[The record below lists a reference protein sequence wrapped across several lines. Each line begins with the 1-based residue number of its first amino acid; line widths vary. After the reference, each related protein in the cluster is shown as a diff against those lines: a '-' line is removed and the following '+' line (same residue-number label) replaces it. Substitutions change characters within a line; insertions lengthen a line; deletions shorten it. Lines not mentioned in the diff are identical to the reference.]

1 MKRLFIN
8 LSSSSVLWGLALT
21 FGFYYAISQGFVQ
34 NETIKRYTTGHPVE
48 YVTIAMFLIGLCDL
62 TFKLLKTRRERRALR
77 RGALFPPKKHEK
89 EPLANVPSY
98 LDAVVKAR
106 DVRGES
112 SYLSRLADALDFL
125 RFGGAPDEL
134 DHELRR
140 LADDAYDRRDAD
152 YGMARAFI
160 WAIPILGFLGTVLGI
175 TVALGSLDLTQLDA
189 TSEKLADGLKVAFD
203 TTALSLSLVFVLF
216 FLQFFSRKQDAL
228 LERRVARLVDS
239 ELKGRFYDDRD
250 QVVEGASPDAGMVR
264 LFAAAL
270 DEAFTRQTTQWNAT
284 VAAVAEQLGAAFD
297 KRLCEGSGAWTQTL
311 ADAQRQFVD
320 ASLTPALNAAS
331 EQLVKLDALAEKIE
345 RQTEALRQTLQA
357 TADVT
362 ALEERLAQS
371 LEKLAEVGEFEK
383 TLNNLSA
390 TVCLLNSKLTSGPQ
404 NVALAEER
412 RRAKRQE
419 TLAAL
424 NVLSQQDALEDA
436 LYAELDPTSPPP
448 MKPLADEQDEPLD
461 KDGARTRRRSA

>member
-1 MKRLFIN
+1 MKRLLIN
-8 LSSSSVLWGLALT
+8 LSSSPVLWGLALT
-21 FGFYYAISQGFVQ
+21 FGFYYAVSQGRVS
-34 NETIKRYTTGHPVE
+34 NETITRYTTGHPVE
-48 YVTIAMFLIGLCDL
+48 YVTIAMFLIGVCDL
-62 TFKLLKTRRERRALR
+62 AFKLLKTRRDRRALR
-77 RGALFPPKKHEK
+77 RGALFPPKRAEK
-89 EPLANVPSY
+89 ESLASVPGY
-98 LDAVVKAR
+98 LDSIAKAR
-106 DVRGES
+106 EVRGDS
-112 SYLSRLADALDFL
+112 SYLARVADALDFL

-140 LADDAYDRRDAD
+140 LADDAYDRREGD
-152 YGMARAFI
+152 YGMVRAFI

-228 LERRVARLVDS
+228 LERRVAKLVDS
-239 ELKGRFYDDRD
+239 ELKGRFYDER
-250 QVVEGASPDAGMVR
+250 EPSAEFASPDAGLVR

-270 DEAFTRQTTQWNAT
+270 DEAFSRQTAQWSAT
-284 VAAVAEQLGAAFD
+284 VGAVAEQAGIAFD
-297 KRLCEGSGAWTQTL
+297 KRLCEGSDAWTQKL
-311 ADAQRQFVD
+311 ADAQKQFVD
-320 ASLTPALNAAS
+320 ASLAPALHASS
-331 EQLVKLDALAEKIE
+331 EQLTRLDALAEKIE

-371 LEKLAEVGEFEK
+371 LEKLADVGEFEK

-390 TVCLLNSKLTSGPQ
+390 TVCLLNSKLTAAPQ
-404 NVALAEER
+404 PILHPEER
-412 RRAKRQE
+412 RRAKRKE

-424 NVLSQQDALEDA
+424 NVLSQND
-436 LYAELDPTSPPP
+436 ELDPELDAELAQIAPPP
-448 MKPLADEQDEPLD
+448 MKPLEDDADVASNV
-461 KDGARTRRRSA
+461 KTRRRSA